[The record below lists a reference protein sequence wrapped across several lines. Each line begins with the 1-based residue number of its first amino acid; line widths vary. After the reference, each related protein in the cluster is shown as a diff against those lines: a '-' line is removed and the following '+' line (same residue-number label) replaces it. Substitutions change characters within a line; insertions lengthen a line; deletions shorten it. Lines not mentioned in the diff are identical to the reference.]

1 MDGKFSLYFYCI
13 DCSFETIDKEK
24 LNGLLK
30 SLYFI

>member
-24 LNGLLK
+24 LNGLLV
-30 SLYFI
+30 